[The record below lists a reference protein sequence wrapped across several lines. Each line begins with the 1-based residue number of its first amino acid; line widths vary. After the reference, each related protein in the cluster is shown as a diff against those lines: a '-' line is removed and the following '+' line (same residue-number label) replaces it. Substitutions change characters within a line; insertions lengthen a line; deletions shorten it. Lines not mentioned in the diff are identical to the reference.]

1 MNPVALARNLWRH
14 RQLIRQLTWRDITG
28 RYRSSFLGVA
38 WSFITPLV
46 TLSLYT
52 FVFGVIFQSRWPN
65 TRTDNLA
72 EFGLVLFAGLTV
84 FSLFSECANR
94 ATGIITS
101 SPNYVKKVV
110 FPLEVL
116 PVSIVGSALFHAS
129 ISVFLLLVAHQML
142 TGAIAWTAIFLP
154 LVFVPLVCMA
164 LGASWFLASAGV
176 FFRDLSHSIAL
187 AMQVLVF
194 MTPIFYPAEALPASM
209 RSVLAFNP
217 LTSIVDNTRRVT
229 VQGRLPDWPALGISA
244 ICGLVAALLGYAWF
258 IKTKRGFADVI

>member
-52 FVFGVIFQSRWPN
+52 FVFGVVFKSRWPN

-72 EFGLVLFAGLTV
+72 EYGLVLFAGLTA

-116 PVSIVGSALFHAS
+116 PVSVVGSALFHTG
-129 ISVFLLLVAHQML
+129 ISVLLLIVAHQIL
-142 TGAIAWTAIFLP
+142 TGGVAWTAIFLP

-164 LGASWFLASAGV
+164 LGATWFLASAGV
-176 FFRDLSHSIAL
+176 FFRDLSHTITL
-187 AMQVLVF
+187 VMQVLVF
-194 MTPIFYPAEALPASM
+194 MTPIFYPLEALPVPMQSM
-209 RSVLAFNP
+209 LRFNP
-217 LTSIVDNTRRVT
+217 LTPIVENTRRVT
-229 VQGRLPDWPALGISA
+229 LQGRMPDWRSLGVST
-244 ICGLVAALLGYAWF
+244 ICGVVAALLGYAWF